1 MKRTLLLLASAAAVM
16 LIMLGL
22 TSSLYSQQGTSV
34 KIGVVDLQEVST
46 RFEKWKRLAKKLEEE
61 TEASNKKLG
70 EREKSIGTSQEKLK
84 NFERGSDTA
93 REIEV
98 QIFKAQ
104 GDLKSF
110 FEREQERLKSMAE
123 KLGGDLL
130 DNIEEVIKKYG
141 RQNGF
146 TLIIKKEE
154 VPLQGRD
161 WQELRSYVS
170 RKAVM
175 YYAANIDLTEKIV
188 EILNRDFK

>member
-1 MKRTLLLLASAAAVM
+1 
-16 LIMLGL
+16 
-22 TSSLYSQQGTSV
+22 
-34 KIGVVDLQEVST
+34 
-46 RFEKWKRLAKKLEEE
+46 
-61 TEASNKKLG
+61 
-70 EREKSIGTSQEKLK
+70 
-84 NFERGSDTA
+84 
-93 REIEV
+93 
-98 QIFKAQ
+98 
-104 GDLKSF
+104 
-110 FEREQERLKSMAE
+110 MAE